1 MEIIFYISNAISIIF
16 IGQVGKVWG
25 SGVGGNSIC
34 IGRVRCLPNV

>member
-25 SGVGGNSIC
+25 SGVGGK
-34 IGRVRCLPNV
+34 NVPMCWKGKVSS